1 MFPYYSKNSEPCTVI
16 SAAASRILVFFL
28 IQKKAVN
35 RAAEH
40 LYEWEEWP
48 LASNKNEKFVEFFV
62 CVGGFVLLLQRPMNR
77 ATVEQSRFNR

>member
-1 MFPYYSKNSEPCTVI
+1 M
-16 SAAASRILVFFL
+16 
-28 IQKKAVN
+28 N